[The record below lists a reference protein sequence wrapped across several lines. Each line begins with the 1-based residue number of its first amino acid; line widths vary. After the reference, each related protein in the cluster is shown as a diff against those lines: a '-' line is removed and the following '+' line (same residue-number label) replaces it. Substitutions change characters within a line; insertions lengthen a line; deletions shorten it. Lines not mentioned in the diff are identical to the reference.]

1 MDGANQLVIL
11 ELTIGSYLS
20 GLTVHHY
27 AANQTRLYFTD
38 RIAQEVYYIE
48 LGSNY
53 SIPFISYEVI
63 DPMDLT
69 ILGNKLYLTDDGGQ
83 GEWDGGVYSALLGGP
98 GNVSKVID
106 LIDNAWGIESYDMD
120 SIDFSGKCSLT
131 QN

>member
-1 MDGANQLVIL
+1 MDGKNQLVIL
-11 ELTIGSYLS
+11 ELVVGSYPS

-27 AANQTRLYFTD
+27 SVNQTRLYFTD
-38 RIAQEVYYIE
+38 RIAQAVYYIE

-63 DPMDLT
+63 DPTDLT

-106 LIDNAWGIESYDMD
+106 LIDNAWGIASYDLD
-120 SIDFSGKCSLT
+120 SIDFLGKFSLT
-131 QN
+131 YT